1 MRWRFPNVVVLALL
15 VGLGAPVAL
24 AEDSDLGAFHVSIRG
39 EFFYTS
45 YRIDAVF
52 SDRIKEKLT
61 SGLTTTLLLHTAV
74 FEEGRISPLTANIR
88 EIRVKYDVWEER
100 FAVYQED
107 KFRRAKY
114 WAKSYDELVDSL
126 KWVVDLAIAK
136 KGDLAREK
144 KVQLRVRV
152 DVDPVSKELMDRVR
166 AYVENPG
173 GHREEGRSRSLF
185 GSLARLFGRS
195 RQVEGFAAFIFRSPV
210 FSMSQVF
217 EKAEGEPRR

>member
-1 MRWRFPNVVVLALL
+1 MTGHPNAIVLAILAASG
-15 VGLGAPVAL
+15 VGTVRADDG
-24 AEDSDLGAFHVSIRG
+24 DLGAFHVSIRG
-39 EFFYTS
+39 EHFYTS

-52 SDRIKEKLT
+52 TDRVKEKLT
-61 SGLTTTLLLHTAV
+61 SGLTTTLLLHTAM
-74 FEEGRISPLTANIR
+74 FEEGRISPLTANVR

-107 KFRRAKY
+107 KFRRVKY

-126 KWVVDLAIAK
+126 KWVADLAIAK
-136 KGDLAREK
+136 KGDLARDK

-152 DVDPVSKELMDRVR
+152 DIDPVSKELMDRVR

-173 GHREEGRSRSLF
+173 GHRDEGRSRSLF

-195 RQVEGFAAFIFRSPV
+195 RQVEGFAAFVFRSPV

-217 EKAEGEPRR
+217 EKAEGERR